1 MKIDEALDIVD
12 KVISDNIQQC
22 AVLGRG
28 FASQNILAQMRNLV
42 ELVSLKAFLQG
53 ENAEVDYCLIKK
65 ANAHVKGKG
74 DLAFLGRFHKLLQ
87 VSLVRSAT
95 SNRDED
101 ALSSRYLVGDF
112 NGDGQVELMNYGY
125 NCYN

>member
-53 ENAEVDYCLIKK
+53 ENAEVDYCLMIY
-65 ANAHVKGKG
+65 
-74 DLAFLGRFHKLLQ
+74 
-87 VSLVRSAT
+87 
-95 SNRDED
+95 SNK
-101 ALSSRYLVGDF
+101 
-112 NGDGQVELMNYGY
+112 
-125 NCYN
+125 